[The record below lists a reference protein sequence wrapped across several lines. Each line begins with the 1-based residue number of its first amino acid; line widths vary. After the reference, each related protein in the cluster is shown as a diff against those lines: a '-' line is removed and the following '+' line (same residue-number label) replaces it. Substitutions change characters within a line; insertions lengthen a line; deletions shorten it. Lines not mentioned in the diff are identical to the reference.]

1 MENLKLESFFDLS
14 NFKHAK
20 IFENC
25 PFAWTAISKIS
36 PYLANYRFF
45 NIEAEVPEG
54 VYLIDKE
61 LISIGKGTVIEPGS
75 YIKGPCIIGE
85 NCTIRHGAYI
95 RGNFIAGDHSVIGHD
110 TEVKNTIMLNHAHAA
125 HFAYLGDCIVGNKVN
140 LGAGTKCANLKLDG
154 SKIDLIFKDIK
165 IPTELRKFGAI
176 IGDGCQ
182 VGCNSV
188 TNPGTVLGKNV
199 MCYPCTNL
207 GGYVPP
213 NSLVKPNTKNIIT
226 SRN

>member
-14 NFKHAK
+14 KFKHAE

-25 PFAWTAISKIS
+25 AFAWNAISKIS
-36 PYLANYRFF
+36 SYLANYRHF
-45 NIEAEVPEG
+45 NIEAEIPEG
-54 VYLIDKE
+54 VYLIDRE
-61 LISIGKGTVIEPGS
+61 LISIGKGTVIEPGC

-125 HFAYLGDCIVGNKVN
+125 HFAYLGDSIVGNKVN

-154 SKIDLIFKDIK
+154 GKIDLMFKGTK
-165 IPTELRKFGAI
+165 ISTELRKFGAI

-182 VGCNSV
+182 LGCNSV

-199 MCYPCTNL
+199 MCYPCTNF
-207 GGYVPP
+207 GGYVAP